1 MSAPERLTVSVV
13 GTGYLGTAHAAGM
26 AQLGHDVVAMDVDA
40 EKIALLSACELPFFE
55 PGLGALLRK
64 GVESGRLRFTTSYD
78 DLAGAGAHFV
88 CVGTPQAPGSCAADL
103 RWVEAAFGELAARL
117 TGPALI
123 VGKSTVPAGTA
134 RRMAETVRRITGGDR
149 VEVAW
154 NPEFLREGHAVEDTL
169 RPDRLVFGVETPR
182 AEKVLREVYRPVIEE
197 GCPVVVADY
206 ATAELVKVSANAFL
220 AMKISFINAI
230 AQVCEATG
238 AAVLPLA
245 EALGYDD
252 RIGPRFLGPGLGFGG
267 GCLPKDIRALYSCAG
282 DLGLD
287 EVAAF
292 LRQVDVIN
300 LGRRDRVLALGRDLL
315 GGSYAGARVCAL
327 GAAFKPNT
335 DDVRDSPALAVAS
348 AAQAEGAR
356 VVVHDPVAVDGARR
370 LRPDLVYADSILT
383 AARGADLVL
392 LLTDWTEFENLDPAV
407 LSPVVRRRNMVDGR
421 NLLIPAR
428 WRAAGWAYRA

>member
-1 MSAPERLTVSVV
+1 MAASGLTVSVV

-40 EKIALLSACELPFFE
+40 EKIASLSACELPFFE

-78 DLAGAGAHFV
+78 DLAGADAHFV

-103 RWVEAAFGELAARL
+103 RWVEAAFTELADRL
-117 TGPALI
+117 SGPSVI

-134 RRMAETVRRITGGDR
+134 RRMADIVARRTDQ

-154 NPEFLREGHAVEDTL
+154 NPEFLREGHAIEDTL

-182 AEKVLREVYRPVIEE
+182 AEKVLREVYRTVIEE
-197 GCPVVVADY
+197 GCPVVVAGY

-267 GCLPKDIRALYSCAG
+267 GCLPKDVRALYACASE
-282 DLGLD
+282 LGLED
-287 EVAAF
+287 VAAF

-300 LGRRDRVLALGRDLL
+300 LGRRDRILSLGRELL

-335 DDVRDSPALAVAS
+335 DDVRDSPALAVA
-348 AAQAEGAR
+348 AGARREGAR
-356 VVVHDPVAVDGARR
+356 VVVHDPVAVDSARR
-370 LRPDLVYADSILT
+370 ARPDLEYADSILT
-383 AARGADLVL
+383 AARGADVVL
-392 LLTDWTEFENLDPAV
+392 LLTDWTEFEDLDPSV
-407 LSPVVRRRNMVDGR
+407 LTPVVRHRNIVDAR
-421 NLLIPAR
+421 NLLLPTR
-428 WRAAGWAYRA
+428 WRASGWNYRS